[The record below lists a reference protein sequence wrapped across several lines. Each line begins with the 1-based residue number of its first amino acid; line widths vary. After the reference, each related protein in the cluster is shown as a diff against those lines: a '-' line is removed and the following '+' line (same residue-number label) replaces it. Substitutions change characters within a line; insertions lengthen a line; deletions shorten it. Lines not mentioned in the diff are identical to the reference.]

1 MLGTKNGPRCFLVAI
16 STQCINDCTREI
28 WLEDTRAAQLA
39 NLLCRLGDCQV
50 ASSALAVLNFA
61 GRCQTESLFR
71 GLVRLLLGHIRI
83 LQGQYRAMVAPI
95 LGRWDGKSPT
105 QGAESLS

>member
-1 MLGTKNGPRCFLVAI
+1 
-16 STQCINDCTREI
+16 
-28 WLEDTRAAQLA
+28 
-39 NLLCRLGDCQV
+39 
-50 ASSALAVLNFA
+50 VLYFA